1 MDQKTRKQMIKG
13 EAKATATPAAAQLYD
28 DLLTDVTDLMRG
40 AVRSPL
46 GTYPE
51 RDSQVKAV
59 WRSAE

>member
-1 MDQKTRKQMIKG
+1 MDQTRRKKQTQTIKD
-13 EAKATATPAAAQLYD
+13 EAKTSNNTRLYD
-28 DLLTDVTDLMRG
+28 DLLTDITDLMRG